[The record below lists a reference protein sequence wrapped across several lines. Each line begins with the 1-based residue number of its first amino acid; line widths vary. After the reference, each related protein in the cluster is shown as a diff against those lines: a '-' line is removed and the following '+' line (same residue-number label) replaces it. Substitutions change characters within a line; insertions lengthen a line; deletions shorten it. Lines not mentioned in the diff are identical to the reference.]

1 MTTVGNLK
9 DRVSA
14 LLDRLTVL
22 RSNIVASFAD
32 TSDLKQTTVS
42 KAKQQMR
49 TLAQEKAVADAEFR
63 EEESLSQAMG
73 GKSRKQTLQE
83 FVLLFFFVAYGILTI
98 SLTLTTFRS
107 EGGSSALKMFG
118 LMTLMSL
125 VVAAFILRMG

>member
-1 MTTVGNLK
+1 MTTVGALK

-14 LLDRLTVL
+14 VLDRLTVL

-32 TSDLKQTTVS
+32 TSDLKQKTVAQS
-42 KAKQQMR
+42 KQQIR

-73 GKSRKQTLQE
+73 GQSRKQTLQE